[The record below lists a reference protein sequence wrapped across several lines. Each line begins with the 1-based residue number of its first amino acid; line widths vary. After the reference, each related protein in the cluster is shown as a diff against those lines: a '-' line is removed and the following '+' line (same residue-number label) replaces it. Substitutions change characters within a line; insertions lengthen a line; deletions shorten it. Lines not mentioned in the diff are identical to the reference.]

1 MRMKNLL
8 FIDIETV
15 SQTIDYV
22 SLTERMKTQWSRKSA
37 FLRKNEEQTEENL
50 YHEKAAIYAEFGKII
65 VIGIGFFT
73 KGKEGKLKFRVK
85 ALKGHDEKELLIEFY
100 NLIVQFKND
109 GLQLCGHNAKE
120 FDFPYLCRRMLV
132 NGIKLPYVL
141 NTSGKK
147 PWEVNHLDTMQMW
160 KFGDY
165 KHYTSLDLLASI
177 FGIESSKS
185 GIDGSQVGQVY
196 NEENGLDKIAEYCMR
211 DVAVTA
217 QLYLKLSSLEKF
229 DPKNILFLN

>member
-1 MRMKNLL
+1 MKNIL

-15 SQTIDYV
+15 SQTNEYNQLSDA
-22 SLTERMKTQWSRKSA
+22 MKSHWSRKA
-37 FLRKNEEQTEENL
+37 NFLKKEEEQTEELL

-65 VIGIGFFT
+65 VIGIGFFAKDAQGDYT
-73 KGKEGKLKFRVK
+73 LRIKS
-85 ALKGHDEKELLIEFY
+85 LKGHDEKQLLIEFSQLLAQI
-100 NLIVQFKND
+100 NND
-109 GLQLCGHNAKE
+109 NLQLCAHNGKE

-177 FGIESSKS
+177 FGIESSKTT
-185 GIDGSQVGQVY
+185 IDGSEVGKTY
-196 NEENGLDKIAEYCMR
+196 FEEKGLDRIAEYCMR

-217 QLYLKLSSLEKF
+217 QLYLKFNFIEEFNPENIIYLS
-229 DPKNILFLN
+229 

>member
-1 MRMKNLL
+1 MKNLL

-15 SQTIDYV
+15 SQTNNYNE
-22 SLTERMKTQWSRKSA
+22 LPERMKTQWSRKTD
-37 FLRKNEEQTEENL
+37 FLRKEEEQTDEDV
-50 YHEKAAIYAEFGKII
+50 YHERAGIYAEFGKVI
-65 VIGIGFFT
+65 VIGVGFFVKNEKDEFT
-73 KGKEGKLKFRVK
+73 LRVK
-85 ALKGHDEKELLIEFY
+85 SLKGDDEKKLLEDFVEV
-100 NLIVQFKND
+100 LGHFKSD
-109 GLQLCGHNAKE
+109 DLQLCAHNGKE

-177 FGIESSKS
+177 FEIESSKTD
-185 GIDGSQVGQVY
+185 IDGSQVGKVY
-196 NEENGLDKIAEYCMR
+196 HEENNLTKIAEYCMR

-217 QLYLKLSSLEKF
+217 QLYLKLNSIEGF
-229 DPKNILFLN
+229 ETRNILYLN